1 MSITRRDLSLLIPAL
16 AAAQTASAQTPAPK
30 TPGKEKPVLP
40 AKAYEYTEL
49 TVKTSGPNGA
59 NEGRAVFD
67 GLTHSGYPV
76 ELHMTKLGVG
86 QSPHPPHKHINEE
99 VLMLRSGQLDAFFGG
114 ATHRITA
121 GSTIYM
127 ASMEEHGW
135 KNPGPETAE
144 YFVIALGPKA

>member
-1 MSITRRDLSLLIPAL
+1 MSITRRDLSLLLPAIAAN
-16 AAAQTASAQTPAPK
+16 AAAQQA
-30 TPGKEKPVLP
+30 PGKEKPVLP

-49 TVKTSGPNGA
+49 TVKTSGPEGVNQ
-59 NEGRAVFD
+59 GRAVFD

-86 QSPHPPHKHINEE
+86 QSPHAPHKHVNEE

-135 KNPGPETAE
+135 KNPGPDSAE
-144 YFVIALGPKA
+144 YFVIALGPKS

>member
-16 AAAQTASAQTPAPK
+16 AANAAAQQTPEK
-30 TPGKEKPVLP
+30 GKEKPVLP

-49 TVKTSGPNGA
+49 PVKTSGPDGVNQ
-59 NEGRAVFD
+59 GRPVFD

-76 ELHMTKLGVG
+76 ELHMTRLASG
-86 QSPHPPHKHINEE
+86 QSPHPPHRHVNEE
-99 VLMLRSGQLDAFFGG
+99 VLMLKNGQLDALFGG
-114 ATHRITA
+114 ETHHITA
-121 GSTIYM
+121 GSVIYM

-135 KNPGPETAE
+135 KNPGPEPAE